1 MQRIVKAVPL
11 LCFLLLG
18 CDPAEKEAPRGSGKS
33 SYVAANLLGYNH
45 MAGTN
50 INWFSVNG
58 YRGHA
63 GGGYLLYIAAGKMAA
78 QYAGGSGV
86 GGGS

>member
-1 MQRIVKAVPL
+1 MQEIVKAVPL

-50 INWFSVNG
+50 I
-58 YRGHA
+58 
-63 GGGYLLYIAAGKMAA
+63 
-78 QYAGGSGV
+78 
-86 GGGS
+86 

>member
-1 MQRIVKAVPL
+1 MQGIVKAAPL

-18 CDPAEKEAPRGSGKS
+18 CDPAEKEAPRGSGKT

-63 GGGYLLYIAAGKMAA
+63 GGFTCCISLPEK
-78 QYAGGSGV
+78 
-86 GGGS
+86 

>member
-1 MQRIVKAVPL
+1 MQGIVKAVPL

-18 CDPAEKEAPRGSGKS
+18 CDPAEKEAPRGSGKT

-63 GGGYLLYIAAGKMAA
+63 GGLPAAYRCRKN
-78 QYAGGSGV
+78 GGPICRW
-86 GGGS
+86 